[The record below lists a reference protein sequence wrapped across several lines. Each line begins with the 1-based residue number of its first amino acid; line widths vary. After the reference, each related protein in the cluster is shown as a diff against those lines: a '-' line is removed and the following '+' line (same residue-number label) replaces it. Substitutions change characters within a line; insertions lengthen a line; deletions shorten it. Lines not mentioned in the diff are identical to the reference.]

1 MSLNPSGDRWC
12 RKSDEAIAGL
22 PGVLKLVDDI
32 LVHAPSLVELRGRI
46 QGVLQRC
53 RAHGIIL
60 SKKKFVMVD
69 RFSGYPFVQCLSST
83 TAGPVTRA
91 LAGWW
96 ELFGFPSVIRAD
108 HSFGARSSW
117 RSATRGTSSW
127 KPPARGR
134 MGWRRP
140 PSRTAKN
147 SFSSASPGGGT
158 ILMPCSSVVTAL
170 ARMGSRQRSY
180 LFGLHMRL
188 ALPAAA
194 RAFEP
199 VSLGAAEEMRK
210 KTHDTNLAEIGN
222 HRLKKFHDGDGVW
235 VQNWITGLG
244 QGHGC
249 AGQRNGSALF
259 SIYFPD
265 SEKISWRNKRFLP

>member
-46 QGVLQRC
+46 QGVLQHC

-147 SFSSASPGGGT
+147 SFSSASPGGG
-158 ILMPCSSVVTAL
+158 
-170 ARMGSRQRSY
+170 G
-180 LFGLHMRL
+180 LF
-188 ALPAAA
+188 
-194 RAFEP
+194 
-199 VSLGAAEEMRK
+199 
-210 KTHDTNLAEIGN
+210 
-222 HRLKKFHDGDGVW
+222 
-235 VQNWITGLG
+235 
-244 QGHGC
+244 
-249 AGQRNGSALF
+249 
-259 SIYFPD
+259 
-265 SEKISWRNKRFLP
+265 